1 MEKIDTVILAG
12 GFGTRIS
19 EKTKIIPKPMIS
31 IGNDPILLHIIKKY
45 HRAGI
50 DSFVIAT
57 GYKFNIVNDF
67 FKKKSLN
74 YEKIEKNSFSF
85 NYKIEKKIIK
95 IKTIFTGHKTL
106 TGTRILKIKRYIKT
120 KKFFLTYGDGL
131 SNVNLKE
138 LLNFHNRNKR
148 IATITAVRP
157 PVRFGELV
165 IKNDL
170 VTSFKEKPQLNDGWI
185 NGGFFVFEDNFFKII
200 NQKQNVML
208 ERQPLESL
216 TKKKKLIA
224 YKHKGFWQ
232 CMDTLRDYNIL
243 KKLNK
248 KNAPWKK

>member
-1 MEKIDTVILAG
+1 MEKIDAVILAG

-19 EKTKIIPKPMIS
+19 EKTKIIPKPMID
-31 IGNDPILLHIIKKY
+31 IGNGPIIIHIIKKY
-45 HRAGI
+45 QRAGI
-50 DSFVIAT
+50 ESFIIAT
-57 GYKFNIVNDF
+57 GYKFNIINNF
-67 FKKKSLN
+67 FKSKCLD
-74 YEKIEKNSFSF
+74 YEKIDKNSYSF
-85 NYKIEKKIIK
+85 DYKIKKKIIK
-95 IKTIFTGHKTL
+95 IKTIFTGYKTL

-131 SNVNLKE
+131 SDVNLKR
-138 LLNFHNRNKR
+138 LLNFHNRYKK
-148 IATITAVRP
+148 IATITGVRP

-185 NGGFFVFEDNFFKII
+185 NGGFFVFEDSFFKVIS
-200 NQKQNVML
+200 KRKNVML

-232 CMDTLRDYNIL
+232 CMDTMRDYNIL
-243 KKLNK
+243 KKLNR

>member
-45 HRAGI
+45 HTAGI
-50 DSFVIAT
+50 ESFVIAT
-57 GYKFNIVNDF
+57 GYKFNIINDF

-95 IKTIFTGHKTL
+95 IKTIFTGHKTP
-106 TGTRILKIKRYIKT
+106 TGTRILKIKRYIKS

-170 VTSFKEKPQLNDGWI
+170 VISFKEKPQLNDGWI

>member
-1 MEKIDTVILAG
+1 VEKIDTVILAG

-50 DSFVIAT
+50 ESFVIAT

>member
-1 MEKIDTVILAG
+1 VEKIDTVILAG

>member
-19 EKTKIIPKPMIS
+19 EKTKTIPKPMIY
-31 IGNDPILLHIIKKY
+31 IGKEPILIHIIKKY
-45 HRAGI
+45 HREGI
-50 DSFVIAT
+50 ESFIIAT
-57 GYKFNIVNDF
+57 GYKFNIINNF
-67 FKKKSLN
+67 FKSKCINQKKIDKYS
-74 YEKIEKNSFSF
+74 YSFD
-85 NYKIEKKIIK
+85 YKIKKKIIK
-95 IKTIFTGHKTL
+95 IKVIFTGFKTL
-106 TGTRILKIKRYIKT
+106 TGTRILKISKYIKT
-120 KKFFLTYGDGL
+120 KNFFLTYGDGL
-131 SNVNLKE
+131 SDVNLKK
-138 LLNFHNRNKR
+138 LLVFHNKHKK

-165 IKNDL
+165 IKNNL

-185 NGGFFVFEDNFFKII
+185 NGGFFVFEDSFFKII
-200 NQKQNVML
+200 SKKKNVML
-208 ERQPLESL
+208 ERQPLEIL
-216 TKKKKLIA
+216 TKKRKLIA

>member
-50 DSFVIAT
+50 ESFVIAT

>member
-1 MEKIDTVILAG
+1 VEKIDTVILAG

-200 NQKQNVML
+200 KKKKNVML

>member
-19 EKTKIIPKPMIS
+19 EKTKIIPKPMIY
-31 IGNDPILLHIIKKY
+31 IGNEPILIHIIKKY

-50 DSFVIAT
+50 ESFIIAT
-57 GYKFNIVNDF
+57 GYKFNIINDF
-67 FKKKSLN
+67 FKLRCFNLKKI
-74 YEKIEKNSFSF
+74 YKNSYSF
-85 NYKIEKKIIK
+85 DYKIKKKIIK
-95 IKTIFTGHKTL
+95 IKVIFTGHTTL
-106 TGTRILKIKRYIKT
+106 TGTRILKIRKYIKT
-120 KKFFLTYGDGL
+120 KTFFLTYGDGL
-131 SNVNLKE
+131 SDVNLKK
-138 LLNFHNRNKR
+138 LLFFHNKHKK

-170 VTSFKEKPQLNDGWI
+170 VTSFKEKPQLKDGWI
-185 NGGFFVFEDNFFKII
+185 NGGFFVFKDSFFKII
-200 NQKQNVML
+200 SKKKNVML

-216 TKKKKLIA
+216 TKKQKLIA